1 MKKQADIKIVNR
13 DARFG
18 FELLEE
24 YEAGV
29 MLTGTEIK
37 SLRMGGGSF
46 NDAYCIMKSGELWLK
61 NLHIPEY
68 SYGNINN
75 HVPTR
80 LRKLL
85 LKKRELDKID
95 AKIRE
100 KGLTIVPVELFMSDR
115 GFIKVKVAMARGKK
129 TFDKRNTIK
138 DRDVKRELDRVK
150 KMYK

>member
-1 MKKQADIKIVNR
+1 MKKQADVKIVNR

-24 YEAGV
+24 YEAGI

-37 SLRMGGGSF
+37 SLRQGGGSF

-68 SYGNINN
+68 SFGNINN
-75 HVPTR
+75 HIPTR

-85 LKKRELDKID
+85 LKKRELEKID
-95 AKIRE
+95 SKIRE
-100 KGLTIVPVELFMSDR
+100 KGLTVVPVELFMSER
-115 GFIKVKVAMARGKK
+115 GFVKIKVAMARGKK
-129 TFDKRNTIK
+129 TFDKRNTMK

>member
-1 MKKQADIKIVNR
+1 MNKKEIKILNR

-24 YEAGV
+24 FEAGIV
-29 MLTGTEIK
+29 LTGTETK
-37 SLRMGGGSF
+37 SLRSGGGSF
-46 NDAYCIMKSGELWLK
+46 NDAYCMMKSGELWLK

-68 SYGNINN
+68 AHGNFNN
-75 HVPTR
+75 HAPTR

-85 LKKRELDKID
+85 LTKRELKKID

-100 KGLTIVPVELFMSDR
+100 KGLTVVPVELFLSER
-115 GFIKVKVAMARGKK
+115 GFFKVKIALARGKK

-138 DRDVKRELDRVK
+138 DRDVKRTIDRIK
-150 KMYK
+150 KQYRP